1 MTDALRR
8 LSNKPMAV
16 WLVLLAAAGT
26 FALTMGTRQTMGL
39 FLSSLNT
46 STGLGVGSISLA
58 FAFGQLW
65 WGLTQSFAGARR
77 ADGGH
82 HAPDSTRAAWA
93 GDRHRQRHADHGLAG
108 VVVPAG
114 SVCSQGQ
121 PQPDGRTGS
130 PAHARLFARRC
141 TVPAAACWERG
152 FLCAASKWRF
162 WPRTCRVSLPRAG
175 CRCSLVPGRWRIKS
189 LLSLVYVSRALA
201 VLVFLLV
208 PKTGPAVL
216 VFAAFMSLTFLFT
229 VPPTAGLVVKFFGVT
244 HMATLFGIVMLTH
257 QMGGFLGAW
266 LGGRVFEA
274 TDSYDWMWYLDIAL
288 AVGAALV
295 HVPVR
300 EEKLPQRA
308 SVA

>member
-130 PAHARLFARRC
+130 PAHQH
-141 TVPAAACWERG
+141 T
-152 FLCAASKWRF
+152 
-162 WPRTCRVSLPRAG
+162 
-175 CRCSLVPGRWRIKS
+175 PGYS
-189 LLSLVYVSRALA
+189 
-201 VLVFLLV
+201 
-208 PKTGPAVL
+208 
-216 VFAAFMSLTFLFT
+216 
-229 VPPTAGLVVKFFGVT
+229 
-244 HMATLFGIVMLTH
+244 H
-257 QMGGFLGAW
+257 
-266 LGGRVFEA
+266 
-274 TDSYDWMWYLDIAL
+274 
-288 AVGAALV
+288 GAAQSQLPLAGSGVFCVRLPSGVSGHAPAGFHCLV
-295 HVPVR
+295 
-300 EEKLPQRA
+300 RA
-308 SVA
+308 AGAVWCLVAGA